1 MQALLLDF
9 GNVVAFFDHRRAS
22 RQLAALA
29 GVPTT
34 EEQVFERVFASPLEP
49 DLDRGRIPSSEFLR
63 LLREHL
69 DLAASDDEIVTAWCD
84 IFRPNAELVAQLP
97 RVRPLVHR
105 LVLASNTND
114 LHFQWIAGQFAAP
127 LALFDELVLSYK
139 VGARKPEEAFFR
151 RCVDAAGVPAGQCVF
166 VDDKPEFVE
175 AARRTGMAGV
185 LYRPGLDL
193 ARLVGAGA
201 QGGPA

>member
-1 MQALLLDF
+1 MQTLLLDF

-29 GVPTT
+29 GAPTT
-34 EEQVFERVFASPLEP
+34 AEQVFERVFASPLEP
-49 DLDRGRIPSSEFLR
+49 DLDRGRIPAPQFLR
-63 LLREHL
+63 LLRGHL
-69 DLAASDDEIVTAWCD
+69 DLTASDDAIVTAWCD
-84 IFRPNAELVAQLP
+84 IFQPNEELVAQLP

-114 LHFQWIAGQFAAP
+114 LHFQWIARQFAAP
-127 LALFDELVLSYK
+127 LALFDELVLSYR

-151 RCVDAAGVPAGQCVF
+151 RCVDAAGVPAGRCVF

-175 AARRTGMAGV
+175 AARQAGMAGV

-193 ARLVGAGA
+193 LGILGAGA
-201 QGGPA
+201 EGGPA